1 MTQIEA
7 ISSLFVVVA
16 AICYATPIFV
26 FIYFL
31 VKLLKW
37 GSWRWVDKKKIR
49 LSYLTFILPTIFL
62 AALLY
67 LASKGKMTTEAVA
80 DVKNEDTALI
90 LLKGF
95 MTFYELSTTLLIGTV
110 GCVVI
115 YRFILLCV
123 NTWMIIYK
131 QKSKNLRN
139 DLFSAIHS
147 RDYARIADIVKSMK
161 GSQDSLKVDLT
172 VLEDI
177 KHALIMTEN
186 YKLSREISLIIDD
199 SIRNRKRRKIDIKL

>member
-16 AICYATPIFV
+16 AICYATPVFV
-26 FIYFL
+26 FIYYL
-31 VKLLKW
+31 VKILKM

-49 LSYLTFILPTIFL
+49 ISYLMFILPTIFL

-110 GCVVI
+110 GVLVI
-115 YRFILLCV
+115 YRFILLCL
-123 NTWMIIYK
+123 NIYMLIK

-139 DLFSAIHS
+139 ELFKAIHS
-147 RDYARIADIVKSMK
+147 RDHARIADIIKSMK
-161 GSQDSLKVDLT
+161 RSKEVLKVDIT

-177 KHALIMTEN
+177 NHALIITEN
-186 YKLSREISLIIDD
+186 YKLSREVSQIIDD

>member
-16 AICYATPIFV
+16 AICYATPVFV
-26 FIYFL
+26 FIYYL
-31 VKLLKW
+31 VKILKW
-37 GSWRWVDKKKIR
+37 GSWRWVDKKKLRI
-49 LSYLTFILPTIFL
+49 SYLMFILPTIFL

-110 GCVVI
+110 GVLVI
-115 YRFILLCV
+115 YRFILLCL
-123 NTWMIIYK
+123 NIWMMFK

-139 DLFSAIHS
+139 ELFKAIHS

-161 GSQDSLKVDLT
+161 HSKETLKVDIT

-177 KHALIMTEN
+177 NHALIITEN
-186 YKLSREISLIIDD
+186 YKLSREVSRIIDE